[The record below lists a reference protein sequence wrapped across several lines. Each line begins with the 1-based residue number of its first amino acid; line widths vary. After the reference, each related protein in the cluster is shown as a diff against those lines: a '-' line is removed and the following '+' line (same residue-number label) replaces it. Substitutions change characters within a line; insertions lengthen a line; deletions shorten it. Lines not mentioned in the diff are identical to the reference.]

1 MMATRLQFSEQDIL
15 DAFDRAIRL
24 LDETASML
32 TLNDRVLELILDEL
46 LAEDDPARLLGIEP
60 WLILLDVC
68 TPAAYELA
76 MTVDDCD
83 QAGHS
88 WHGTLSQLSAAHDAK
103 LAGERAWAL

>member
-1 MMATRLQFSEQDIL
+1 MMATRLQLSEREVL
-15 DAFDRAIRL
+15 DAFDRAIKP

-60 WLILLDVC
+60 WLIALDVM

-76 MTVDDCD
+76 MLIDDCD

-88 WHGTLSQLSAAHDAK
+88 WHGTLDQLNRLHDAK
-103 LAGERAWAL
+103 LASNPAEEW